1 MRGRDMTDLDAA
13 KSQRQSELAIQK
25 QLRGKAH
32 ANGFN
37 GKNGGHAKANGNGKR
52 SGGGRAV
59 GRAAAA

>member
-13 KSQRQSELAIQK
+13 KSRRQSELAIQK
-25 QLRGKAH
+25 QLRAKAH

-52 SGGGRAV
+52 
-59 GRAAAA
+59 